1 MTKAIIIDDETHC
14 IETLTEKIK
23 LYCPYIEIV
32 HSFNKPQLALDYL
45 DNEEHPD
52 VIFLDIEMPVI
63 NGFSLIERVKK
74 LDFKIVFTTA
84 YDQYAIKAI
93 KFSAFDY
100 LLKPI
105 SKDDLILV
113 ADRLNKENNQ
123 PNFDNQLNV
132 LLQQINQSQNDQIK
146 ITIRTS
152 EGMIF
157 PYVKNIIRVESSS
170 NYSTIFFEGGKK
182 LLVSKTLKEFEE
194 LLTPYNFLRIH
205 NSHLI
210 NVNKIAKYHKADGG
224 TIELEN
230 GDMVEIS
237 RRRKDELIDIL
248 AAKYPSFLL

>member
-1 MTKAIIIDDETHC
+1 M
-14 IETLTEKIK
+14 
-23 LYCPYIEIV
+23 
-32 HSFNKPQLALDYL
+32 ALDYL

-123 PNFDNQLNV
+123 PNFENQLNV

-205 NSHLI
+205 N
-210 NVNKIAKYHKADGG
+210 
-224 TIELEN
+224 
-230 GDMVEIS
+230 
-237 RRRKDELIDIL
+237 
-248 AAKYPSFLL
+248 

>member
-1 MTKAIIIDDETHC
+1 MKSN
-14 IETLTEKIK
+14 L
-23 LYCPYIEIV
+23 
-32 HSFNKPQLALDYL
+32 
-45 DNEEHPD
+45 
-52 VIFLDIEMPVI
+52 
-63 NGFSLIERVKK
+63 
-74 LDFKIVFTTA
+74 
-84 YDQYAIKAI
+84 
-93 KFSAFDY
+93 

-123 PNFDNQLNV
+123 PNFENQLNV

-205 NSHLI
+205 N
-210 NVNKIAKYHKADGG
+210 
-224 TIELEN
+224 
-230 GDMVEIS
+230 
-237 RRRKDELIDIL
+237 
-248 AAKYPSFLL
+248 